1 MKEKNNIEIIL
12 RSIIYLNSYTWE
24 MENINNNGINNWH
37 LKKKK
42 KVNLLCNLN
51 KQKILNYMNKNN
63 LKIILVKF
71 ECKKVLKTLRYIF
84 IVKTFIIHANSK

>member
-1 MKEKNNIEIIL
+1 
-12 RSIIYLNSYTWE
+12 
-24 MENINNNGINNWH
+24 
-37 LKKKK
+37 
-42 KVNLLCNLN
+42 
-51 KQKILNYMNKNN
+51 MNKNN